1 MIVEKQYLKLDLPEG
16 NFKLELGGV
25 LSEIDIAFE
34 TYGTLSQAK
43 DNVVFICHALTGD
56 AHVAGRHE
64 GDEKDTGWWSNM
76 VRSGGGIDIDEFY
89 VVCANILGGCSGTTG
104 PSSINPQTGRPYG
117 SLFPNITVGDI
128 VTVHKM
134 FLEQIGFE
142 KIYAIIGGSFGGMQA
157 LEFSVRFPGFSEKC
171 IAVATGACLTTQAL
185 AFDLVG
191 RDLITNDPNWND
203 GDYYENGAPGTG
215 LAQAR
220 KLAHITYLSG
230 EMMKQKFGRRRREV
244 NLKSVEEL
252 AAETLKKFEIETY
265 LDHQGQKFI
274 KRFDA
279 NSYIHITRAMDEYDL
294 ESGFDSLAESLSR
307 TLSRNLVVALSGD
320 WLFLPEQS
328 EDISKALS
336 STQKDVSYFCLDADA
351 GHDAFLTHV
360 DELIEVISNF
370 LTRKP
375 DMIESELSAAKSSDY
390 SRLINMIPTD
400 IESILDLAC
409 YDGALLKR
417 IKQQFPGI
425 KVTGVDIDCKA
436 LLKVLRTGYNAML
449 ADVDA
454 GLKNIPDDAFDCA
467 VLSES
472 LQVMKRPDKVLQ
484 ELLRIAPVGLVSFPN
499 FAVWRI
505 RISLLFKGRMPKTR
519 QLPYEW
525 YNTPNIHLC
534 TIRDFFDLCESLGI
548 GVEKA
553 EYMSTSLF
561 GRILNKLGMKNLGA
575 SRVLVKISR

>member
-1 MIVEKQYLKLDLPEG
+1 
-16 NFKLELGGV
+16 
-25 LSEIDIAFE
+25 
-34 TYGTLSQAK
+34 
-43 DNVVFICHALTGD
+43 
-56 AHVAGRHE
+56 
-64 GDEKDTGWWSNM
+64 
-76 VRSGGGIDIDEFY
+76 
-89 VVCANILGGCSGTTG
+89 
-104 PSSINPQTGRPYG
+104 
-117 SLFPNITVGDI
+117 
-128 VTVHKM
+128 
-134 FLEQIGFE
+134 
-142 KIYAIIGGSFGGMQA
+142 MQA

-360 DELIEVISNF
+360 NELIEVISNF